1 MFTPLTAV
9 YAAAHAATHS
19 AIRSHN
25 RSSLAHRLRYAA
37 RNPRRIAP
45 YLRRTVRDWRLRRRT
60 GGDHIAYY
68 RAVMK
73 ADTAR
78 NPRGA
83 VGTPTEERWQALGK
97 MQFDYLRAHGLT
109 PGDRLLDIGCGNL
122 RAGHHLIRYLDPGH
136 YYGVDISPDI
146 LLAARRTLAEQGLQ
160 SRMPYLTLVDDLR
173 LDHLPDAHFQVV
185 HAHSVFSHSPL
196 DVIDE
201 CFAHVAR
208 VLAPGGY
215 FDFTYN
221 RTGGAEHQ
229 VLRED
234 FYYRPG
240 TLISLATAHGLSA
253 HVMDDWEE
261 LPHRQSKIRVTAA
274 VPARTVR

>member
-1 MFTPLTAV
+1 MT
-9 YAAAHAATHS
+9 
-19 AIRSHN
+19 RSHN
-25 RSSLAHRLRYAA
+25 RSSLTHRLRYAA
-37 RNPRRIAP
+37 RNPRRIVP
-45 YLRRTVRDWRLRRRT
+45 FLRRTARDWRLRQQT

-73 ADTAR
+73 SDTAR

-83 VGTPTEERWQALGK
+83 VGTPTQERWNALGK
-97 MQFDYLRAHGLT
+97 MQFDYLISHGLS
-109 PGDRLLDIGCGNL
+109 PADHVLDIGCGNL
-122 RAGHHLIRYLDPGH
+122 RAGHHLIRFLEPGNYH
-136 YYGVDISPDI
+136 GLDISPDI
-146 LLAARRTLAEQGLQ
+146 LLAAQRTLTEQGLQ
-160 SRMPYLTLVDDLR
+160 ARLPYLTLVNDLR
-173 LDHLPDAHFQVV
+173 LAHLPAGHFQVV

-196 DVIDE
+196 EVIEE
-201 CFAHVAR
+201 CFGHVGR

-221 RTGGAEHQ
+221 RTGGPEHQ

-240 TLISLATAHGLSA
+240 TLLALAAAHGLEA

-261 LPHRQSKIRVTAA
+261 LPHQQSKIRVRAA
-274 VPARTVR
+274 DTQTVASGT